1 MAKKLK
7 GLAAAALLAAA
18 AFTLLYRA
26 GLPLLPLAITFGT
39 IAYHLWVRLIIGAV
53 FDAVMGNR
61 ADYTRRWYQ
70 PRAWEPRLY
79 DVLGVRR
86 WKSKMPTYA
95 PEAFDPAKHSW
106 HEIAQAMCQS
116 ELVHET
122 NVLFSL
128 VPVLFSLWFGEAA
141 VFIVTSVL
149 AAAFDLVFVI
159 MQRYN
164 RPTVIRI
171 ALRAAKRQNIK
182 TA

>member
-1 MAKKLK
+1 MAKIMK
-7 GLAAAALLAAA
+7 GLAAAALVAAVT
-18 AFTLLYRA
+18 FILLYRA
-26 GLPLLPLAITFGT
+26 GLDVLPLAVTFGT
-39 IAYHLWVRLIIGAV
+39 VAYHLWIRLIVGAA
-53 FDAVMGNR
+53 FQAVMGNR

-70 PRAWEPRLY
+70 PRAWEAKLY
-79 DVLGVRR
+79 HALRVQR

-95 PEAFDPAKHSW
+95 PESFDPARHTW
-106 HEIAQAMCQS
+106 DEIAQAMCQS

-122 NVLFSL
+122 DMLLSFA
-128 VPVLFSLWFGEAA
+128 PILFSLWFGELA

-149 AAAFDLVFVI
+149 AAALDLVFVI

-171 ALRAAKRQNIK
+171 ARWAAKRQNIK